1 MFGMRREAII
11 QVKFEPAGSQV
22 DFNSLL

>member
-1 MFGMRREAII
+1 MFGMRIDSVI